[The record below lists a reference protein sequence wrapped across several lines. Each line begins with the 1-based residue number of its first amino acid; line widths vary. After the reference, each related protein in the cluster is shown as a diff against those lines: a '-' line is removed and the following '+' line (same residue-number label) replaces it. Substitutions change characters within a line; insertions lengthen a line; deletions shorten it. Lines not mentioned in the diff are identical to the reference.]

1 MTASADHDAIVWDAE
16 TGERRRAALRG
27 HGAVVSDAG
36 FSSDG
41 RWIVTAGPGRA
52 GLWEVRT
59 GDLLSLLDGHDG
71 PIRGAEFGEHG
82 YTVFTAGDDGTVR
95 TYTCEV
101 CAPLSELLAL
111 ADRRLAVARGARR

>member
-1 MTASADHDAIVWDAE
+1 M
-16 TGERRRAALRG
+16 
-27 HGAVVSDAG
+27 SDAG

-59 GDLLSLLDGHDG
+59 GDLLTLLDGHFG
-71 PIRGAEFGEHG
+71 PIRRAKFGEHG

-101 CAPLSELLAL
+101 CAPVSDLLRL
-111 ADRRLAVARGARR
+111 ADRRIALANGAPR